1 MQTAL
6 RRRADSTAVLHRREL
21 VPPTAQEEDCVAT
34 LYFIFI
40 SPTNMCTSLRRVIE
54 CHSTPPLHH
63 MHRHHM
69 LHRRH
74 PNHSRR

>member
-6 RRRADSTAVLHRREL
+6 RRRADSTAVHRREL

-34 LYFIFI
+34 LYSYPQPQHVHQFKMGNRMSF
-40 SPTNMCTSLRRVIE
+40 
-54 CHSTPPLHH
+54 STPPLHH

-69 LHRRH
+69 LHRSH